1 MSTLRRLWAL
11 AVIPLISVV
20 LALLLGSLL
29 IIASSLAIGESLN
42 LLLPLVAYESLL
54 EGATGLSLL
63 DVDAAGVPSLAFSID
78 PDRAARALTSTVAA
92 AAPLVLTG
100 LAVGVGFKAGLFNI
114 GGTGQVLVGAFV
126 AAIVGAAVGD
136 QPVPIAVTVALVAGA
151 LGGAFYGFI
160 PGALKAFTG
169 AHEVVSTIM
178 LNSLA
183 FFLIVG
189 LVNDIF
195 KIVGPSFARTADVGN
210 AALPVLFGR
219 NGNVGVLIALA
230 AVPITWFLIY
240 RTTLG
245 FEIRTVG
252 ANPSAARYAGMS
264 PRRLIILTMSLCGL
278 FAGLAGSIEILT
290 LGYYPAVFGTGIGFA
305 GITVALLGRAHPV
318 GILLAALLLGGMR
331 AGAPLDADHART
343 SRSRSS
349 TSSRG
354 SSCCS
359 SPPRSSS
366 GGRSGSAPSGSLQV
380 SSGPWP
386 RPTGEG
392 SGLMEVLFDIPILGF
407 VLQFIAYLIEAVTHD
422 EPGSPDPAARDPD
435 RPRRPV
441 RDHERAQRHRE
452 YRDRGDDADGGV
464 RRLHGGD
471 ARP

>member
-1 MSTLRRLWAL
+1 MTTLRRLWAL
-11 AVIPLISVV
+11 AVIPMISIV

-42 LLLPLVAYESLL
+42 LLLPLIAYESLL

-63 DVDAAGVPSLAFSID
+63 DVDSAGVPSLAFSID

-151 LGGAFYGFI
+151 LAGAFYGFI

-219 NGNVGVLIALA
+219 NGTVGVLIALA

-331 AGAPLDADHART
+331 AGAPSMQITA
-343 SRSRSS
+343 
-349 TSSRG
+349 
-354 SSCCS
+354 
-359 SPPRSSS
+359 
-366 GGRSGSAPSGSLQV
+366 
-380 SSGPWP
+380 
-386 RPTGEG
+386 
-392 SGLMEVLFDIPILGF
+392 DIPIEIIDVIQGLILLFLAAEVVIRRTFRIRAERVTPGELGT
-407 VLQFIAYLIEAVTHD
+407 VAKTYGEGTV
-422 EPGSPDPAARDPD
+422 
-435 RPRRPV
+435 
-441 RDHERAQRHRE
+441 
-452 YRDRGDDADGGV
+452 
-464 RRLHGGD
+464 
-471 ARP
+471 